1 MKISEIKTHLNLA
14 CKEWLSK
21 QIKNPYNDYHLY
33 YIEAKPQHNGG
44 FIIKCGTPANKN
56 YKLAL
61 NNRMNKGYTAE
72 QLFNSLIPIINR
84 LPIID

>member
-1 MKISEIKTHLNLA
+1 MRLSEIKTRLNLE
-14 CKEWLSK
+14 CKVWFQN

-33 YIEAKPQHNGG
+33 YLEAKPEHNGG
-44 FIIKCGTPANKN
+44 FIIQCDAPSNKN
-56 YKLAL
+56 YKVAL

-72 QLFNSLIPIINR
+72 QLFNSLMPTINR